1 MGMTA
6 GDEAPRG
13 AAAEVNEMY
22 VDTRQL
28 VRISLMT
35 ECSRGG
41 RGAQKV
47 ARAPYSRHIK
57 AKRRK
62 ACVITHRSA
71 TAMVRRRR
79 PPACAASHP
88 HSLQKKRKKEKQRK
102 THTALLSPFPLS
114 ASGLS
119 RLWRNWPGAYLN
131 TFQLFRGSRSEIIET
146 MVDWL
151 GSTGRGRGCG

>member
-1 MGMTA
+1 MEESLGMTA

-35 ECSRGG
+35 ERSRGG

-88 HSLQKKRKKEKQRK
+88 HSLQKKRKKSKDR
-102 THTALLSPFPLS
+102 HTPHSCLRFPSLL
-114 ASGLS
+114 A
-119 RLWRNWPGAYLN
+119 
-131 TFQLFRGSRSEIIET
+131 
-146 MVDWL
+146 DC
-151 GSTGRGRGCG
+151 RGCGETGRALTLTRSSFSEGPGLKL

>member
-1 MGMTA
+1 MEESLGMTA

-35 ECSRGG
+35 ERSRGG

-79 PPACAASHP
+79 PPTLILS
-88 HSLQKKRKKEKQRK
+88 RKKERK
-102 THTALLSPFPLS
+102 KSKERRTPHSCLRFPSLL
-114 ASGLS
+114 A
-119 RLWRNWPGAYLN
+119 
-131 TFQLFRGSRSEIIET
+131 
-146 MVDWL
+146 DC
-151 GSTGRGRGCG
+151 RGCGETGRALTLTRSSFSEGPGLKL